1 MRSMFSAVSSLK
13 AHQLRMDVI
22 GNNIANVNTVGFKS
36 SRVTFQE
43 VFNQTLKGAGR
54 PQEGGRGGTNPQ
66 QVGLGISVSSMDT
79 FHTRGSAERTDKN
92 TDVMIN
98 GDGFFM
104 VSDSKDGANK
114 NYTRAGNFYVD
125 TTGNLVT
132 ANGYHVL
139 GYNMDEDGKFT
150 DELGGI
156 QISKSVSSE
165 PKATDKVAFD
175 GNINSD
181 IDPAAGAGNDGGT
194 FNSTMKVF
202 DSLGNEH
209 DIELQFERTD
219 DGSSS
224 NREFNVTVASVNGES
239 TATIGGGPI
248 KLEFDEA
255 GKLTATS
262 DDKLNL
268 TVDDGGGSF
277 EGAAALYINI
287 DLSDITNYAAESD
300 ATASVINGYSSGKLE
315 EYAISPVGE
324 VEAVFSNGDV
334 KIIGK
339 IALAN
344 FNNPAGLEKTGSNMY
359 RQTSNSGQPQF
370 GHAGMGGFGELN
382 PGNLEMSNV
391 DLSREFTDMITTQ
404 RGFQANSRVI
414 TTSDEMLQELV
425 NMKR

>member
-165 PKATDKVAFD
+165 PKATDKVSFD

-181 IDPAAGAGNDGGT
+181 IDPATAAGDDGGT

-209 DIELQFERTD
+209 TIELQFERTD
-219 DGSSS
+219 EGDSS
-224 NREFNVTVASVNGES
+224 NREFNVSVAKINGEDVVAGDYDDVEL
-239 TATIGGGPI
+239 T
-248 KLEFDEA
+248 FDES
-255 GKLTATS
+255 GKLTAGS
-262 DDKLNL
+262 ELNL
-268 TVDDGGGSF
+268 KIGDNIDGF
-277 EGAAALYINI
+277 QGASQLDIDI
-287 DLSDITNYAAESD
+287 DLSEVTNYAAESD
-300 ATASVINGYSSGKLE
+300 ASASVINGYSSGKLE
-315 EYAISPVGE
+315 EFAISPVGE

-339 IALAN
+339 IGLAN